1 MLKKMQW
8 RFIRAAMASVFVV
21 LTAIVVCINV
31 LSYTST
37 TNRIDGML
45 NMIMER
51 RNPGELPFGDGGGRD
66 EWDFRRESPEMRY
79 MMRFFSVQIDENGEN
94 INVSRDFIASIS
106 EEDAIEY
113 AKTVLSKNKTNG
125 FYKEYRYLVQN
136 NDGTEKVV
144 FLNSANELR
153 FIKTLLII
161 SCATAA
167 VSLLAVFI
175 LIAAFSK
182 KAIEPY
188 VRNIE
193 MQKQFITDAGHE
205 IKTPLTSI
213 STSADVLAMDYGEN
227 EWITNIQKQTNRLAK
242 LVTNLVTLSRLDE
255 PVPFPEK
262 TVFSLSDLLWEASE
276 SFDVLAKAK
285 GKSFEHSIE
294 DSLELCGDRETV
306 RQMISI
312 LLDNALKYSD
322 EKGNIN
328 VKAFRK
334 KKNTVIEISN
344 TCILPENIDLNRL
357 FDRFYR
363 PDKSRSTNSGG
374 NGIGLSIA
382 KAAAEV
388 SGGTIT
394 AERVNENE
402 ILFRIIL

>member
-8 RFIRAAMASVFVV
+8 RFIRVAMASVFVV
-21 LTAIVVCINV
+21 LTAIVVCINA
-31 LSYTST
+31 LSYTSA
-37 TNRIDGML
+37 TNRLDGML
-45 NMIMER
+45 NIIMER
-51 RNPGELPFGDGGGRD
+51 KGPGELPFGDGGGRD

-79 MMRFFSVQIDENGEN
+79 MMRFFSVQTDENGKN
-94 INVSRDFIASIS
+94 IDVRRDFIASIS
-106 EEDAIEY
+106 EDDAVEY

-125 FYKEYRYLVQN
+125 FYKEYRYLVQET
-136 NDGTEKVV
+136 DGSKTVV
-144 FLNSANELR
+144 FLNASNELR
-153 FIKTLLII
+153 FIKTLFII
-161 SCATAA
+161 TCVTAA

-182 KAIEPY
+182 KAIGPY
-188 VRNIE
+188 VRSIE
-193 MQKQFITDAGHE
+193 MQKQFITDASHE

-213 STSADVLAMDYGEN
+213 STSADVLAMEYGDN
-227 EWITNIQKQTNRLAK
+227 EWVTNIQKQTNRLAK

-255 PVPFPEK
+255 AVPFPEK

-276 SFDVLAKAK
+276 SFAVLAKAK
-285 GKSFEHSIE
+285 DKSFEYSIE
-294 DSLELCGDRETV
+294 DSLEVCGDRETV

-312 LLDNALKYSD
+312 LLDNALKYSN
-322 EKGNIN
+322 ENGNISLN
-328 VKAFRK
+328 AFRK

-344 TCILPENIDLNRL
+344 TCLLPESIDLDRL

-363 PDKSRSTNSGG
+363 PDKSRSENSGG

-394 AERVNENE
+394 AERVNGNE